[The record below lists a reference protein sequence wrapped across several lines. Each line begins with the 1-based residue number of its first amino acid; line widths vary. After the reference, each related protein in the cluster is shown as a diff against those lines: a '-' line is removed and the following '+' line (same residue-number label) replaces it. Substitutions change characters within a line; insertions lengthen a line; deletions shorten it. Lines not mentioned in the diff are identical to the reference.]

1 MTGGFSLDFA
11 DARHG
16 IVWGGNW
23 EAKEDNTARAA
34 VTSDGGETWTLLAD
48 GAGPGYG
55 SSVRY
60 RPGSSGQQLALV
72 GTPGG
77 VDVSDDGGTTWRHV
91 SDSSFYA
98 ARFSPDGS
106 VLWVCGN
113 GQLGR
118 YPAAT
123 LGW

>member
-1 MTGGFSLDFA
+1 MKAGERRRGSLA
-11 DARHG
+11 TSGALWCAAAAIHP
-16 IVWGGNW
+16 VWLREVRRPRG
-23 EAKEDNTARAA
+23 D
-34 VTSDGGETWTLLAD
+34 VDG
-48 GAGPGYG
+48 
-55 SSVRY
+55 
-60 RPGSSGQQLALV
+60 
-72 GTPGG
+72 
-77 VDVSDDGGTTWRHV
+77 SDDGGTTWRHV